1 MPTKTRQTRLEF
13 GDFQTP
19 PNLAATVVQHIYDQ
33 GFRPRSVLEPSCGKG
48 AFLIAALK
56 QFPQLER
63 AVGID
68 LNPKYL
74 AELRKAA
81 VGEERLKV
89 RKADCFST
97 NWKKLI
103 ASLPQPILILGN
115 PPWVTSS
122 RLGVLQSG
130 NSPAR
135 RSSAVKNGLDAVTGK
150 SNFDV
155 SEWLLQ
161 QWIEAMAGMDARLV
175 MLVKSSVARRL
186 MLTLADGGLGATTSP
201 IDAAKHF
208 GATVTACILDVHP
221 GGPKLATHNGLL
233 ISNRTL
239 FERRK
244 NLAATEPSVSWRSG
258 IKHDAAKVL
267 ELTPIG
273 EGNYRNGLGA
283 VVQLESTNLYP
294 LLKSTDLAQ
303 AEVPQPSKVL
313 IVPQVHTGAPTAPI
327 EQSAPLTWAYLQNHG
342 NLLDAR
348 ASSVY
353 LRAPRFAIFGVGEY
367 SFAPWK
373 VATSCLHKNLQFH
386 AIGPIGGKPVVF
398 DDVSAFLG
406 FSSQQEAVQ
415 AANLLNS
422 LPAREFLESL
432 VFWDAKRPL
441 TIELLRT
448 LSLRKL
454 QQSGEEST

>member
-19 PNLAATVVQHIYDQ
+19 LNLASTVVQHIHDL
-33 GFRPRSVLEPSCGKG
+33 GFRPRSVLEPTCGKG
-48 AFLIAALK
+48 SFLIAALQ
-56 QFPQLER
+56 QFSELEQ
-63 AVGID
+63 AVGFD
-68 LNPKYL
+68 LNPNYL
-74 AELRKAA
+74 SELRKATA
-81 VGEERLKV
+81 GDKRVKIQ
-89 RKADCFST
+89 KANCFSI

-103 ASLPQPILILGN
+103 ASLPQPLLILGN

-122 RLGVLQSG
+122 RLGLLQSE

-135 RSSAVKNGLDAVTGK
+135 QSSSVKNGLDAVTGK

-161 QWIEAMAGMDARLV
+161 QWIEAMSGMDAWLV
-175 MLVKSSVARRL
+175 MLVKSSVARRV
-186 MLTLADGGLGATTSP
+186 MLTLANGELGATTFP

-208 GATVTACILDVHP
+208 GATVTASILDVHA

-239 FERRK
+239 FDRRK
-244 NLAATEPSVSWRSG
+244 NLAATEFVSWRSG

-267 ELTPIG
+267 ELIPLG

-283 VVQLESTNLYP
+283 VVQLESNYLYP
-294 LLKSTDLAQ
+294 LLKSTDLARAQ
-303 AEVPQPSKVL
+303 VSQPARVL
-313 IVPQVHTGAPTAPI
+313 LVPQVHTGALTSPI
-327 EQSAPLTWAYLQNHG
+327 ERNAPLTWAYLQSHG
-342 NLLDAR
+342 HLLDAR

-373 VATSCLHKNLQFH
+373 VATSCLHKKLQFH
-386 AIGPIGGKPVVF
+386 AIGPFNGKPVVF
-398 DDVSAFLG
+398 DDVSAFLS
-406 FSSQQEAVQ
+406 FRNQQEALQ
-415 AANLLNS
+415 AADLLNS
-422 LPAREFLESL
+422 IPAREFLESL

-448 LSLRKL
+448 LSFQKL
-454 QQSGEEST
+454 QQSKEEAT